1 MDIVFPVR
9 PGDANEELRYSL
21 RSICANLPHRRVWLA
36 GHRPPWVADS
46 VGWIP
51 TRQVPGAKWANARK
65 NRLAAARHPDVADR
79 FVLFNDDMFV
89 ISPLPGGVPVL
100 HRGPVAEVAAGYRRR
115 GIHVGSGGLGE
126 YVRGMLDTAAW
137 LQARGVADPVSYELH
152 LPMPMPKV
160 GLADAIVGARAA
172 GLAMPHIRTIVGNL
186 QGLGGERARDVKI
199 TDRRTVPGD
208 GDRFVSTTD
217 GTFANGA
224 VGAWLRERF
233 PDPCRYER

>member
-1 MDIVFPVR
+1 MFPVR

-65 NRLAAARHPDVADR
+65 NRLAACRHPEVAER

-89 ISPLPGGVPVL
+89 IAALPDGVPVL
-100 HRGPVAEVAAGYRRR
+100 HRGRVADVAADYRRR
-115 GIHVGSGGLGE
+115 GIRVGSSGLGD
-126 YVRGMLDTAAW
+126 YLRGLLDTAAW
-137 LQARGVADPVSYELH
+137 LQTRGVADPVSYELH
-152 LPMPMPKV
+152 LPMPMPKT
-160 GLADAIVGARAA
+160 GLADAIQGARAT
-172 GLAMPHIRTIVGNL
+172 GLVIPHIRTIVGNL

-199 TDRRTVPGD
+199 TDLQSVPAVGAS
-208 GDRFVSTTD
+208 FVSTTD
-217 GTFANGA
+217 GSFANGA